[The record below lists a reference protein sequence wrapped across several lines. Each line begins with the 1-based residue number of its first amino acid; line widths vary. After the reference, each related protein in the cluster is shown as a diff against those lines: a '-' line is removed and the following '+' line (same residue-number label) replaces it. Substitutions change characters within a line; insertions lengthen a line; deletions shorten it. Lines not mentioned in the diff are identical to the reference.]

1 MAVPSRMSLREFR
14 PADRP
19 QVQIAYARA
28 WEALVATHAEQL
40 AAFVGEFASR
50 LPVLDAVDLY
60 FQVVAIPEPMIEPAR
75 TRALRELDLD
85 ALPPRALPPAITG
98 WQRLR
103 LDLVLDALQFRR
115 EYHRRTLGLARMV
128 GARAAEAVLD
138 THVRNA
144 LGFARLLRRIMTVD
158 RAVAHYVR
166 EFSLPL
172 TAAQAATQRAR
183 ATLAAEALAA
193 QHAALP
199 HERAAAGEH
208 GWNDSSFPAWD
219 VGNS

>member
-1 MAVPSRMSLREFR
+1 VPSRMSLREFR
-14 PADRP
+14 PTDRP

-40 AAFVGEFASR
+40 GLFVTEFASR

-60 FQVVAIPEPMIEPAR
+60 FRVVAIPDPMIEAAR
-75 TRALRELDLD
+75 TRALTALDLD
-85 ALPPRALPPAITG
+85 ALPPRAHPPAITG

-158 RAVAHYVR
+158 RAVSHYVR

-183 ATLAAEALAA
+183 AILAAEALAA

-199 HERAAAGEH
+199 HERAADGEH
-208 GWNDSSFPAWD
+208 AWDAAFPAFD